1 MPEAHRGKINGVQTG
16 LNSLLNTIKF
26 TLVMALPKLQTF
38 GYLIIASTAASTLG
52 GLFFVAYYI
61 SSASSKQSQEDL
73 KELDSKDHRETE
85 KDPCTKSHSQEPS

>member
-38 GYLIIASTAASTLG
+38 GYLIIASTAASTMG

-61 SSASSKQSQEDL
+61 SSSSSKKSQEDL
-73 KELDSKDHRETE
+73 KELESKDHHETE